1 MYELRDNQFEQ
12 FKQTFT
18 TVKIESGQKL
28 DG

>member
-1 MYELRDNQFEQ
+1 MYELRDNQFKQ
-12 FKQTFT
+12 FKQAST